1 MFTAD
6 VPDGDAVA
14 KPVDPVR
21 DGFTFTGWTLDGA
34 AYDFA
39 AAVTG
44 DITLVAGWDEVAVVS
59 HTVTFDPANGG
70 AVFTADVPDGDA
82 VAKPV
87 DPVRDGFTFTGW
99 TLDGAAYDFAAAV
112 TGDITLV
119 AGWDEVAVPPT
130 TVPPTTVPP
139 KPVPPQTLE
148 ETGGASITSMVVVA
162 GALLALGA
170 GIVLRVRRNRSRA

>member
-1 MFTAD
+1 M
-6 VPDGDAVA
+6 
-14 KPVDPVR
+14 
-21 DGFTFTGWTLDGA
+21 
-34 AYDFA
+34 
-39 AAVTG
+39 
-44 DITLVAGWDEVAVVS
+44 
-59 HTVTFDPANGG
+59 
-70 AVFTADVPDGDA
+70 
-82 VAKPV
+82 
-87 DPVRDGFTFTGW
+87 
-99 TLDGAAYDFAAAV
+99 